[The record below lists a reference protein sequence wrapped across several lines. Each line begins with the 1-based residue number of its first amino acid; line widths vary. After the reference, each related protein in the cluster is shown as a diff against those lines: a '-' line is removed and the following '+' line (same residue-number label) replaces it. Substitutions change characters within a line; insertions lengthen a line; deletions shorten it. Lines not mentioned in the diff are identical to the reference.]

1 MIKETK
7 EKIFDNQMSWA
18 PCGNDEFTKSDILL
32 LLDEEYRSKIRA
44 IKNEFKSIIKE
55 EQNSMLCK
63 ENLKSGI
70 ENQNMSLIKESRQ
83 ARIKNEGEIKIN

>member
-1 MIKETK
+1 
-7 EKIFDNQMSWA
+7 MSWA
-18 PCGNDEFTKSDILL
+18 PSGNDEFTKSDILL
-32 LLDEEYRSKIRA
+32 LLDEEYRLKIRA

-55 EQNSMLCK
+55 DQNSMLSK

-83 ARIKNEGEIKIN
+83 PRIKNEGEIKNN